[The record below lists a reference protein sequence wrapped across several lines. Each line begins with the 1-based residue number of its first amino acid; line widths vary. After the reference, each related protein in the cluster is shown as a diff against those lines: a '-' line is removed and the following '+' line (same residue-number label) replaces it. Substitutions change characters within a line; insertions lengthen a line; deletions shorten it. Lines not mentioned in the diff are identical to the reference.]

1 MDIKLSVCR
10 NMLSRCWSMQMTYHG
25 SFNIYMKCRTCRQ
38 IWTANFSY
46 IVLVKHGLCT
56 KYPSLSK
63 ILLVKTSDLEKLR
76 GVALLFL
83 ELPRALMI
91 KLITFIL
98 HIMPFHRY
106 NALRIW
112 IILYLKVRSL
122 VWWIIFHSN

>member
-1 MDIKLSVCR
+1 M
-10 NMLSRCWSMQMTYHG
+10 
-25 SFNIYMKCRTCRQ
+25 
-38 IWTANFSY
+38 
-46 IVLVKHGLCT
+46 KHGLCT

-106 NALRIW
+106 NAFRIW
-112 IILYLKVRSL
+112 IILFLKVRSL
-122 VWWIIFHSN
+122 V

>member
-10 NMLSRCWSMQMTYHG
+10 NMLSRCWSMQMTLSWFIQYLH
-25 SFNIYMKCRTCRQ
+25 ICRTCRQ
-38 IWTANFSY
+38 IWIANFSY